1 MAIESGRC
9 ANSLRMAEEKH
20 TTNSAPARSRGWK
33 SLILATVLLGV
44 LPAVSLLLGLAVPAL
59 RPVALYMLPAGLAAI
74 VLARIALHRMKRGA
88 GNRRDRAAA
97 LVGYFA
103 GFLPILYFCGEF
115 TYQLLSL
122 Q

>member
-1 MAIESGRC
+1 
-9 ANSLRMAEEKH
+9 MAEEQN

-33 SLILATVLLGV
+33 GLILATLLLGV
-44 LPAVSLLLGLAVPAL
+44 MPAASLLLGLAVPSL
-59 RPVALYMLPAGLAAI
+59 RPVAFYMLPVGLVAI
-74 VLARIALHRMKRGA
+74 VLARIALQRMKRGA
-88 GNRRDRAAA
+88 GNSRDRAAA

-115 TYQLLSL
+115 TYQLLAL